1 MAECESFEC
10 LRDLSGLSIREKKKS
25 ISRVVYYTI
34 NNFSVFSL
42 CKSFLKELKRDF
54 LKIKKI
60 KNIYILLKKHSS
72 LSLSGTRGG
81 ATRHRQSFD
90 LKCKRPNRSGG
101 RPPGTH
107 DRLCFSFR
115 FFFSSSS
122 FLDKY
127 AQQDPLFFFFY
138 KRIVFIYL
146 LNLKKGKVLFL
157 IVINDEPK
165 TPHREPHYYELIKV

>member
-10 LRDLSGLSIREKKKS
+10 LRDLSGLSIREKKS

-42 CKSFLKELKRDF
+42 CKSFKKELKRDF

-115 FFFSSSS
+115 FFFLLLLLGLFWINMHSKTPFSSSS
-122 FLDKY
+122 IRELCLY
-127 AQQDPLFFFFY
+127 
-138 KRIVFIYL
+138 IYW
-146 LNLKKGKVLFL
+146 
-157 IVINDEPK
+157 I
-165 TPHREPHYYELIKV
+165 